1 MLSWFEESDY
11 RDYLRGLSERLLR
24 YGLREGV
31 DFHYEFRQTRSQAE
45 VDAVIAARRGGYD
58 VIHTTN
64 TSPASFVMASG
75 SKLPHVFATYSD
87 PVAARWIETYTRPGG
102 SATGVVELALAYEK
116 RLDIL
121 RRVVPRARR
130 IAVVLETSGGAA
142 EDSRQAA
149 AHFGRAHPEIAI
161 HEIRVSSGEAVA
173 DIARKLREARV
184 DAAYVPL
191 GGQMAE
197 MSSDVF
203 KALARERIPAAGD
216 RLIDTLQGAVVALEL
231 DRSPH
236 LDSLASQL
244 AMILRGA
251 SPSDIPVHSPRRLML
266 MVNLDAARALGV
278 QLPRSVV
285 RQADLILSDG
295 KF

>member
-1 MLSWFEESDY
+1 VLSWFEESDY

-31 DFHYEFRQTRSQAE
+31 DFTYEFHQTRAQAD
-45 VDAVIAARRGGYD
+45 VDAILAARRDGSD
-58 VIHTTN
+58 IIHSTN
-64 TSPASFVMASG
+64 TSPASFVVAS
-75 SKLPHVFATYSD
+75 SSRLPHVFATYSD
-87 PVAARWIETYTRPGG
+87 PMAAKWIETYTRPGG
-102 SATGVVELALAYEK
+102 SATGVVELALAYGK
-116 RLDIL
+116 RLEIL
-121 RRVVPRARR
+121 HRIVPKAKR
-130 IAVVLETSGGAA
+130 IAIVLETSRGTADDLRHA
-142 EDSRQAA
+142 TRQFARNYPGIVT
-149 AHFGRAHPEIAI
+149 HEVHVTPGESVIAM
-161 HEIRVSSGEAVA
+161 
-173 DIARKLREARV
+173 ARKLRAARV

-191 GGQMAE
+191 GGEMAE
-197 MSSDVF
+197 MSGDVF
-203 KALARERIPAAGD
+203 MALARERIPAMGD
-216 RLIDTLQGAVVALEL
+216 RLIDTLQGAVVALEV

-244 AMILRGA
+244 ARILRGT

-278 QLPRSVV
+278 TLPRSVA